1 MNPGT
6 PVHAERL
13 RMDRALRI
21 KRELYTYEQ
30 GWRLYPGD
38 GGLPEQVSQ
47 TALARETALEDRAA
61 RQRAES
67 ADGAPT
73 AADLKYFPV
82 LFVSAPH
89 IEDGVT
95 GAFPGMPTPLL
106 YATCLLDRLVRID
119 EFPGPRVP
127 RTVAVLN
134 PATYND
140 AFERDLTEHLARHR
154 PVVVGV
160 SNLSEGHHYAL
171 RIARLVKRE
180 LPTAMVVFG
189 GQHEDGVNSAAY
201 LSAGDRVRAMPLR
214 RRAAYTDFELETTPA
229 ARLADLETLSDPRDR
244 ACVDF
249 VFAGDAP
256 HALVE
261 FFRVVAEAPDGAV
274 DDVKDELRARRDTFV
289 RLPGSGCVAF
299 YDEETGR
306 VERLPLS
313 GTSID
318 GNELP
323 FMDVRGLSHPNRF
336 EIFGNRL
343 TAQIM
348 ACLGCKYACAFCHES
363 ADAFLYAVSKF
374 RQRTSEHVVH
384 EMLLRREQ
392 GYEAFFFDDSTFTQ
406 NPVWLNEFL
415 DRLKTAFAEPVE
427 WGCQTTINDLDGPM
441 LRRMAD
447 SGCTYVYFGVESAMP
462 EPAQVHKVLQLGTTS
477 AGTSWAARLQQVAG
491 WCRDAGVRI
500 GTSLQFG
507 LGESPADRTNTLQ
520 MVADLHQDGLV
531 PDSCVSL
538 NINSPYPGTRQW
550 VRMLGGDDPMPDYR
564 ERLVRHHAFE
574 TAHQFSSLRGQEVE
588 AVYEEAIKIL
598 GPALHA
604 DGLDLATPITEGR

>member
-6 PVHAERL
+6 AVHAERL
-13 RMDRALRI
+13 RRERALRI
-21 KRELYTYEQ
+21 ERDLYTYEQ

-38 GGLPEQVSQ
+38 GGLPEQVSE
-47 TALARETALEDRAA
+47 TALARETALEHRAA
-61 RQRAES
+61 RLRAETGD
-67 ADGAPT
+67 ATPT

-95 GAFPGMPTPLL
+95 GSFPGMPTPLL

-140 AFERDLTEHLARHR
+140 AFEQELTDHLARYR

-201 LSAGDRVRAMPLR
+201 LSAADRVRAMPLR
-214 RRAAYTDFELETTPA
+214 RRAAYRDFELGSTPST
-229 ARLADLETLSDPRDR
+229 RLTDLETLSDPRDR

-256 HALVE
+256 YALVE
-261 FFRVVAEAPDGAV
+261 FFRAVAEAPAGAIG
-274 DDVKDELRARRDTFV
+274 DVKDLLRARRDDFAG
-289 RLPGSGCVAF
+289 LPGSGSVAF
-299 YDEETGR
+299 YDEEAGL

-323 FMDVRGLSHPNRF
+323 FLDVRGLSRPNLF
-336 EIFGNRL
+336 EIFDNRP

-374 RQRTSEHVVH
+374 RQRTAEHVVH

-406 NPVWLNEFL
+406 NPVWLDEFL
-415 DRLKTAFAEPVE
+415 GRMETVFAQPVE
-427 WGCQTTINDLDGPM
+427 WGCQTTINDLDEPM
-441 LRRMAD
+441 LRRMAQV
-447 SGCTYVYFGVESAMP
+447 GCSYVYFGVESAMP
-462 EPAQVHKVLQLGTTS
+462 EPTQVHKVLQLSTTS
-477 AGTSWAARLQQVAG
+477 GGTSWATRLQQVAG

-507 LGESPADRTNTLQ
+507 LDESPADRTNTLQ
-520 MVADLHQDGLV
+520 LVADLHREGLV
-531 PDSCVSL
+531 PDNCVSL

-550 VRMLGGDDPMPDYR
+550 IRMLGGDDPMPNYR
-564 ERLVRHHAFE
+564 ERLVRHNAFE
-574 TAHQFSSLRGQEVE
+574 TAHQFSSLGAAEVE
-588 AVYEEAIKIL
+588 AVYEEAVKIL

-604 DGLDLATPITEGR
+604 DLLDLAAPTTDGR